1 MFPGAVGATVADPE
15 TGSLPVNEPPV
26 LLEADALQEV
36 ALVEVQ
42 VNSTARPKL
51 MVAACVGAVNDTVG
65 MAGGGA
71 GGAEGA
77 L

>member
-42 VNSTARPKL
+42 VNSTERPKL

>member
-26 LLEADALQEV
+26 LLEADAVQEV
-36 ALVEVQ
+36 ALVVAQ
-42 VNSTARPKL
+42 VNWTARPKL
-51 MVAACVGAVNDTVG
+51 MVVAWVGAVNDTVG
-65 MAGGGA
+65 MAGSGA